1 MRQKLREEMQ
11 NLSRYLNVSGPQIG
25 ELSSLQDARLPG
37 SCEWLSSKNT
47 FLDWQSNEDSQRYFW
62 LAGQPGAGKSVITA
76 HVIELLDENSCSYYL
91 FGHRDQEGSSLS
103 RLLLSIAY
111 QMAQKSCAIREK
123 LLELLQDDPLL
134 DRGDYRGIWRRLFV
148 GSIFRTAFS
157 CT

>member
-1 MRQKLREEMQ
+1 MQ
-11 NLSRYLNVSGPQIG
+11 ILSGYLNVSGPQMG
-25 ELSSLQDARLPG
+25 ELSSLEDARLPG
-37 SCEWLSSKNT
+37 SCEWLSSKNA

-62 LAGQPGAGKSVITA
+62 LTGQPGTGKSVISA
-76 HVIELLDENSCSYYL
+76 HVIGLLDENSCSYYF

-111 QMAQKSCAIREK
+111 QMAQKSCVIREK
-123 LLELLQDDPLL
+123 LLELSQDDPLL
-134 DRGDYRGIWRRLFV
+134 DKGDYRGIWRRLFI

>member
-1 MRQKLREEMQ
+1 MQ

-25 ELSSLQDARLPG
+25 ELSSLQDIRLPG

-47 FLDWQSNEDSQRYFW
+47 FLDWQSNNDSQRYFW
-62 LAGQPGAGKSVITA
+62 LTGQPGAGKSVITA

-111 QMAQKSCAIREK
+111 QMAQKSCNIREK

-134 DRGDYRGIWRRLFV
+134 DRGDYRSIWRKLFMS
-148 GSIFRTAFS
+148 SIFRTAFS